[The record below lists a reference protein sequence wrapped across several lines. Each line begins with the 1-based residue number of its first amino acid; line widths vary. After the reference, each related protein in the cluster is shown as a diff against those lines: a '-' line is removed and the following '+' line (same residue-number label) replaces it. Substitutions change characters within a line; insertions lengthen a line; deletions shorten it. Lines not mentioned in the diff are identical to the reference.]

1 MQKSIYNHM
10 VQYSVWPT
18 CQTNSCKFCLR
29 LNREVWVKPKM
40 IKRIHDIR
48 TNIKLIDW
56 KDKFSNG
63 ISLLG
68 GELFFITDK
77 EIQKEFLLLVD
88 DIIEKILKKSSNPL
102 CRLSVVT
109 NGLYEPTFLFRV
121 FDRVNETV
129 GIQKADINFSYD
141 LKYRFASED
150 KRQLCL
156 QNINKVHNRYNY
168 KVGVQT
174 ITTQY
179 FIDEVLSGRFNIDK
193 FEKEVIPGNE
203 LHLLYPHP
211 INPLLPPL
219 PDFNFTRDSL
229 VKFVKFLKNNHPTQW
244 YNFYYSTLN
253 SGTFKFTGMIRVEGD
268 ETQDPILSDGK
279 ELINPKCGHSK
290 LYQCYSDSDKCL
302 LCDLINIG
310 L

>member
-1 MQKSIYNHM
+1 MSNGNNMFNM

-18 CQTNSCKFCLR
+18 CCNSCQFCLR
-29 LNREVWVKPKM
+29 LNRDIWNPQQM
-40 IKRIHDIR
+40 INRVRAIR
-48 TNIKLIDW
+48 ENINYIDW

-68 GELFFITDK
+68 GELFYITDK

-88 DIIEKILKKSSNPL
+88 DIIEKILKVSNNPL
-102 CRLSVVT
+102 CRISVVT

-150 KRQLCL
+150 RKQLCL

-193 FEKEVIPGNE
+193 FEKEIIPGNE

-211 INPLLPPL
+211 INPKLPPL

-229 VKFVKFLKNNHPTQW
+229 VKFVMFLKKNYPTQW

-302 LCDLINIG
+302 LCDLKKIG
-310 L
+310 I

>member
-1 MQKSIYNHM
+1 MSNGNNMFNM

-18 CQTNSCKFCLR
+18 CCNSCQFCLR
-29 LNREVWVKPKM
+29 LNRDIWNSQQM
-40 IKRIHDIR
+40 INRIKAIR
-48 TNIKLIDW
+48 ENINYVDW

-68 GELFFITDK
+68 GELFYITDK

-229 VKFVKFLKNNHPTQW
+229 VKFVMFLKNNHPTQW

-302 LCDLINIG
+302 LCDLKKIG
-310 L
+310 I

>member
-1 MQKSIYNHM
+1 MSNGNNMFNM

-18 CQTNSCKFCLR
+18 CCNNCQFCLR
-29 LNREVWVKPKM
+29 LNRDIWNSQQM
-40 IKRIHDIR
+40 INRIKAIR
-48 TNIKLIDW
+48 ENINYVDW

-68 GELFFITDK
+68 GELFYITDK

-302 LCDLINIG
+302 LCDLKKIG
-310 L
+310 I